1 MLQSATVHPA
11 TLGLLKKIMVMPV
24 LQSFN
29 LVGGTAL
36 SLQIGHR
43 ISVDL
48 DLFSNQDFDNATII
62 RALEAVGN
70 LTVLVDN
77 PPFLQVRIDDVKV
90 DMLKYPYAFVEQ
102 YNEIEGVRLVSVET
116 IATMKLLAV
125 ARRGAKKD
133 FFDIYFLLE
142 RYTLAQLLAQF
153 EKTLPNID
161 TFHIVKS
168 MTYFGDAEAELN
180 PKMLIKVTWQTV
192 KKTIEKKVEIYLR
205 QAKI

>member
-11 TLGLLKKIMVMPV
+11 TLGLLKKIMAMPV

-62 RALEAVGN
+62 RALEAIGN
-70 LTVLVDN
+70 LAVLVDN
-77 PPFLQVRIDDVKV
+77 PPFLQVRLDDVKV

-168 MTYFGDAEAELN
+168 MTYFGDAETELN
-180 PKMLIKVTWQTV
+180 PKMLIKVSWQTV
-192 KKTIEKKVEIYLR
+192 KKTIEKKVEIYLK
-205 QAKI
+205 QTKI

>member
-1 MLQSATVHPA
+1 ML
-11 TLGLLKKIMVMPV
+11 MPIF
-24 LQSFN
+24 QSFN

-48 DLFSNQDFDNATII
+48 DLFSNHDFDNTAII
-62 RALEAVGN
+62 QALEPHGN

-77 PPFLQVRIDDVKV
+77 PPFLQMRLDDVKI
-90 DMLKYPYAFVEQ
+90 DLLKYPYPFVQEYQ
-102 YNEIEGVRLVSVET
+102 EIEGVRLVSIEN
-116 IATMKLLAV
+116 IATMKLLAI

-142 RYTLAQLLAQF
+142 RYTLAQLLEQF
-153 EKTLPNID
+153 KKTLPNND

-168 MTYFGDAEAELN
+168 MTYFGDAEEEVN
-180 PKMLIKVTWQTV
+180 PKMLIKVSWQTV
-192 KKTIEKKVEIYLR
+192 KNTIEKKVEAYLR
-205 QAKI
+205 QKN